1 MPQQQPGESNEDY
14 QTRVNEYKL
23 LYQQGVSNPTLSI
36 TNAPMNLYPNN
47 PFYAQRRANGGRIG
61 YGFGSLVKASGVV
74 EPVQGGTISGGGS
87 GFGMISRLLQ
97 QN

>member
-1 MPQQQPGESNEDY
+1 VNDEDY

-61 YGFGSLVKASGVV
+61 KSFRCCYQVDQQVVV
-74 EPVQGGTISGGGS
+74 EEDLGI
-87 GFGMISRLLQ
+87 
-97 QN
+97 